1 MSSFHDSYKPGT
13 ELELTFDAGS
23 SVRLASVFEGEAK
36 RMAYTFCTRMA
47 DGSYVAF
54 DVREVPQFSN
64 VFDGVSRFEKA
75 RLEAL
80 ATAVNACFDG
90 RDEFYAAVAK
100 VAVKLASKPAANLH

>member
-1 MSSFHDSYKPGT
+1 MSTFHDSYRPGN

-36 RMAYTFCTRMA
+36 RMAFTFCTRMT

-54 DVREVPQFSN
+54 DVREISQFNN
-64 VFDGVSRFEKA
+64 VFDGVSRFEKP

-80 ATAVNACFDG
+80 ATAINACFVG
-90 RDEFYAAVAK
+90 RDDFYAAVVK
-100 VAVKLASKPAANLH
+100 VAIKLASKPAINLH